1 MVRQVSTVLVG
12 GVAVFW
18 AVAWVVTEGGRRGL
32 YPNLLSPEV
41 AVGLSVSSML
51 VGLAVTFVL
60 RRRMIRGSAL
70 FNRLSP
76 VNRLSPGGSR
86 DSGSASS
93 VTGLLLLRAV
103 LLELPALVAGG
114 LFLLSGAGVILAAV
128 APLYAV
134 GVGLAFPRQN
144 CLFR

>member
-1 MVRQVSTVLVG
+1 MVRQVSTALVG

-18 AVAWVVTEGGRRGL
+18 AVAWIVTEGGRRGL
-32 YPNLLSPEV
+32 HPNLLSPEV

-51 VGLAVTFVL
+51 VGLALTFVL
-60 RRRMIRGSAL
+60 RRRLIRGSAL

-76 VNRLSPGGSR
+76 GGSR
-86 DSGSASS
+86 DSGGANS

-134 GVGLAFPRQN
+134 GVGVAFPRQN